1 MAYAMSVLRSGQ
13 ENAMLATGSDENSDI
28 MTELFGKLGVTSE
41 SVVTPFEGNDGF
53 ILSDGSASVLIED
66 EKAARE
72 RGARI
77 YCHAAGYG
85 MAHSN
90 VKFGT
95 LTGSEAGLTNA
106 VNNALADAGMTIDDI
121 DAVFGFA
128 NGMKAVDEPVSVPN
142 LTFE

>member
-1 MAYAMSVLRSGQ
+1 MYKRQ
-13 ENAMLATGSDENSDI
+13 
-28 MTELFGKLGVTSE
+28 
-41 SVVTPFEGNDGF
+41 
-53 ILSDGSASVLIED
+53 VLIED

-128 NGMKAVDEPVSVPN
+128 NGMKAVDDVEIKGCLLYTSLHVAVDKKSNNEVY
-142 LTFE
+142 T